1 MQNYSDFSNMN
12 FIGIIPARY
21 ASLRFPGKPLAVI
34 AGKPMV
40 QWVFENASKAGS
52 LSQVFV
58 ATDDNRIFQ
67 KVEFFGGKSIMTSSN
82 HPSGT
87 DRCFEAALLAGADAN
102 DDNTVIINIQ
112 GDEPFIDPA
121 IIDQLASA
129 FSDPKVS
136 IATLVRPFDSDEAL
150 FSENCMKVVVNT
162 AGNAMYFSRSIV
174 PFIRNPRRDKF
185 LFEQFPFRQHI
196 GVYAYRIKTL
206 SQLIK
211 LQPSR
216 LEQAESLEQLRWLE
230 NGYPIR
236 VIETRY
242 RGHSVDVPSDIEI
255 LKEHFPDIFR
265 NSLL

>member
-1 MQNYSDFSNMN
+1 MK

-21 ASLRFPGKPLAVI
+21 ASLRFPGKPLAII
-34 AGKPMV
+34 AGKPMI
-40 QWVFENASKAGS
+40 QWVFENASKATW
-52 LSQVFV
+52 LSQLFI
-58 ATDDNRIFQ
+58 ATDDNRILQ
-67 KVEFFGGKSIMTSSN
+67 KAEMFGGKALMTASN

-102 DDNTVIINIQ
+102 DEETVIINIQ

-121 IIDQLASA
+121 IIDQLAAA
-129 FSDPKVS
+129 FTDPRVN
-136 IATLVRPFDSDEAL
+136 IATLVRPFDSDDAL

-162 AGNAMYFSRSIV
+162 SGNAMYFSRSII

-230 NGYPIR
+230 NGYSIR

-242 RGHSVDVPSDIEI
+242 RGHSVDVPSDIES